1 MPPDATLDAGRV
13 VLGIGGLH
21 ACRADHGI
29 LITHALG
36 SCLGITAYDARAK
49 VGAML
54 HAQLPLAQLNPDLA
68 RDNPARFVDL
78 GIPLLV
84 QAAIDRGADR
94 RQLKLVVAG
103 GAMMIVTTNPLFNIS
118 SRNLTVMRKV
128 LWQQGCLLA
137 GEDTGGTQPRTMTL
151 KLDTGETLI
160 DSQGRRLTF

>member
-1 MPPDATLDAGRV
+1 MPLSKYLTAAIFLLATSALPSFAQGRAGR
-13 VLGIGGLH
+13 GG
-21 ACRADHGI
+21 A
-29 LITHALG
+29 
-36 SCLGITAYDARAK
+36 
-49 VGAML
+49 VGATS
-54 HAQLPLAQLNPDLA
+54 AP
-68 RDNPARFVDL
+68 VD
-78 GIPLLV
+78 ISQSRTMD